1 MVIYTIKDMENLS
14 GVKAHTIRIWEKRYN
29 IVEPKRTKTNIRY
42 YTDEDLRHLLNV
54 CFLYRKGYKI
64 SKIAVMDENEIKEK
78 ISEYSNLD
86 LQFEDELDALLL
98 FILELDSYNFNKVL
112 DKHIHQQGLVHTME
126 TVIYPLLDK
135 LNMAWLTGSFQEVH
149 ESFVTQVIKS
159 KIHHSIENLEDRSNF
174 KPTFIIYLPKGEK
187 QELSLLYL
195 HFLLKR
201 HGCKVINL
209 GLDVNFNDLKL
220 AIESSKPDFIFSIIN
235 EQPEMMSFEEYLHDL
250 CENMGEAVFVV
261 TGYQTVAKQVIWP
274 HNSKKLLN
282 LDETIQFIKSLN
294 PAEV

>member
-54 CFLYRKGYKI
+54 CFLYRKGFKI
-64 SKIAVMDENEIKEK
+64 SKIAMMEESEIKER
-78 ISEYSNLD
+78 ISEHSNLD

-112 DKHIHQQGLVHTME
+112 DKHIHQNGLVHTME

-159 KIHHSIENLEDRSNF
+159 KIHHAIENLKDRANC
-174 KPTFIIYLPKGEK
+174 KPTFLIYLPKGEK

-201 HGCKVINL
+201 HRCKVINL
-209 GLDVNFNDLKL
+209 GLEVTFNDLKT
-220 AIESSKPDFIFSIIN
+220 AIEAAKPDFIFSIIN
-235 EQPEMMSFEEYLHDL
+235 EEPDMMSFEDYLNGL
-250 CENMGEAVFVV
+250 CEQLDDSMFVV

-274 HNSKKLLN
+274 HNAKKLLN
-282 LDETIQFIKSLN
+282 LDETIQFIKSFN
-294 PAEV
+294 EAKV

>member
-1 MVIYTIKDMENLS
+1 MENLS

-64 SKIAVMDENEIKEK
+64 SKIAMMEEKEIKEK

-86 LQFEDELDALLL
+86 LTFEDELDALLL

-112 DKHIHQQGLVHTME
+112 GKHIHQQGLVHTME
-126 TVIYPLLDK
+126 TVIYPLLEK

-149 ESFVTQVIKS
+149 ESFVTQIIKS
-159 KIHHSIENLEDRSNF
+159 KIHHAIENLDERADS
-174 KPTFIIYLPKGEK
+174 KPSFIIYLPKGEK

-201 HGCKVINL
+201 NGCKVINL
-209 GLDVNFNDLKL
+209 GLEVGFSDLKL
-220 AIESSKPDFIFSIIN
+220 AIEAAKPDFIFSIIN
-235 EQPEMMSFEEYLHDL
+235 EDPDMMSFEAYLHDL
-250 CENMGEAVFVV
+250 CEQLGDSVFAV
-261 TGYQTVAKQVIWP
+261 TGYQTVAQQVIWP
-274 HNSKKLLN
+274 HNSKRLLN
-282 LDETIQFIKSLN
+282 LGETIQFIESLN
-294 PAEV
+294 EAKV